1 MVRRFRRALC
11 ALLVSGAAQADSA
24 ITIDAPAGGWSNSAS
39 QATGFA
45 QAVNYP
51 ATRVNVADPSATG
64 SLIAGRIR
72 KAPKSG
78 EPLTLVVNG
87 VAMPQRVEADG
98 HFARPYAFPAGS
110 NSVEVRASEG
120 SRARVQRYENF
131 TGRVRPRVRVL
142 LSWDSD
148 NTDLDL
154 HVISPVGEHVY
165 YGDRVGA
172 AGTALDIDVTTGYG
186 PEIVASPL
194 GTPGTW
200 LVYVNYYGGETGDD
214 APLTTAQVSI
224 ITDEGT
230 PREKLQSFQVPMR
243 KAGELTL
250 VRSFQYP

>member
-1 MVRRFRRALC
+1 MVSRVRL
-11 ALLVSGAAQADSA
+11 ALLGLLASATAQAGTP
-24 ITIDAPAGGWSNSAS
+24 ITLDAPAGGWSNSAGQNTS
-39 QATGFA
+39 FA

-51 ATRVNVADPSATG
+51 ASRANADNPTATG
-64 SLIAGRIR
+64 SLIAGHIQGT
-72 KAPKSG
+72 PKLD

-110 NSVEVRASEG
+110 NSVEVRADDG
-120 SRARVQRYENF
+120 GRVRVQRYEAYS
-131 TGRVRPRVRVL
+131 GRVRPRVRVM

-154 HVISPVGEHVY
+154 HVISPVGEHVF
-165 YGDRVGA
+165 YGHRVGA
-172 AGTALDIDVTTGYG
+172 AGTALDVDVTTGYG

-194 GTPGTW
+194 DEPGTW

-224 ITDEGT
+224 VTDEGT
-230 PREKLQSFQVPMR
+230 PREKLQSFRIPMR